1 MTIGLK
7 YFYYNTPMEDYEYMQ
22 LPLVIIPKEIIDQ
35 YHIDTLAR
43 NGIVYL
49 EIQKSMQGLKQA
61 GE

>member
-1 MTIGLK
+1 
-7 YFYYNTPMEDYEYMQ
+7 MQ